1 MVDGRLQRLLE
12 QVKPNRFAVT
22 EDYRSLV
29 EAALSKLGCR
39 VEDLVEEARSIYRQL
54 TYQERKVVGYLLTF
68 MAEEAARRGEALE
81 VGDLCRGLDYAFV
94 EARGVHVKGR
104 SAGDF
109 CGFKARSST
118 FEFEEVGYGFLSHS
132 IDCVGFAKRAGLNA
146 GFKAVNCRLSIG

>member
-1 MVDGRLQRLLE
+1 MLQRILE
-12 QVKPNRFAVT
+12 EVRPNRFAVT
-22 EDYRSLV
+22 EDFRGLV
-29 EAALSKLGCR
+29 ETSFRRTGRR
-39 VEDLVEEARSIYRQL
+39 VEELVEEARARYAEL

-68 MAEEAARRGEALE
+68 MAEEAARQGEVLD
-81 VGDLCRGLDYAFV
+81 VGDLCRRVDYAFV
-94 EARGVHVKGR
+94 EARGVHVRGV

-109 CGFKARSST
+109 CGFKARAST